1 MPRAPSAQATSD
13 PPHQATTTNRHPSES
28 RPAAGGLTLLTDPNF
43 LHRGQHAY
51 PGYGLVSKRLPEP
64 LADFIG
70 EMQRRGM
77 AERIVELRRGSSV
90 TI

>member
-1 MPRAPSAQATSD
+1 VHVD
-13 PPHQATTTNRHPSES
+13 
-28 RPAAGGLTLLTDPNF
+28 D
-43 LHRGQHAY
+43 
-51 PGYGLVSKRLPEP
+51 YGVFASP